1 MVSLE
6 TLTPFQDKPIEPRQ
20 FQVIST
26 WSFTAARYIRHFEWI
41 FGLEYDAFPYTSEL
55 NTMSVSKDIRQYLEE
70 GFLIF
75 IPTADDL
82 ERAYEMLIYNN
93 YRPRDPDE
101 RKRFEDFGTGPW
113 EYTIIPGRWDTR
125 TKKSE
130 FLPPLFDCS
139 SDGTLVPF
147 SFDDCDY
154 DTLPR
159 FTSAVHPLIV
169 VMFHRMNIPDN
180 HPSRTIQEKLIEP
193 LKKVFRKWPQWQ
205 HNRFL
210 PMPNTKFKRE
220 YDVGRKIVCRC
231 IYCSKNTPSTST
243 ASSSELEDTCTDDE
257 EEVEKEGREEDYK
270 ELSRIANERIS
281 VWRGCLEGVA
291 SIHDDVKHDDILD
304 RYAQECTDAADKV
317 MLRQEEE
324 RVKREALAALDMQG
338 DFPLKKKSR
347 VV

>member
-20 FQVIST
+20 FQLISPR
-26 WSFTAARYIRHFEWI
+26 SFSVARYICHFEWI
-41 FGLEYDAFPYTSEL
+41 FGLEYDAFPFSSEL
-55 NTMSVSKDIRQYLEE
+55 NIMSVSKDIRQYLER
-70 GFLIF
+70 GLLIF
-75 IPTADDL
+75 VPTADVL

-93 YRPRDPDE
+93 HRPRDPDE
-101 RKRFEDFGTGPW
+101 RKRFEEFGTGPW
-113 EYTIIPGRWDTR
+113 EYTILPGRWDTK

-130 FLPPLFDCS
+130 SLPPLFNRS
-139 SDGTLVPF
+139 SDGAFTPF
-147 SFDDCDY
+147 FFDDRDF

-159 FTSAVHPLIV
+159 FTSTVHPLIV
-169 VMFHRMNIPDN
+169 VLLLRMNVPDN
-180 HPSRTIQEKLIEP
+180 HPSQTIQEKLIAP
-193 LKKVFRKWPQWQ
+193 LKKVFRKWPQWE

-220 YDVGRKIVCRC
+220 YNAGGKIVCRC

-257 EEVEKEGREEDYK
+257 EVEKEGREEEYK

-291 SIHDDVKHDDILD
+291 SNHDDVKHDDILD

-324 RVKREALAALDMQG
+324 RAKREALAAEMQG
-338 DFPLKKKSR
+338 DFSLKKKSR
-347 VV
+347 LS

>member
-1 MVSLE
+1 MVLLE
-6 TLTPFQDKPIEPRQ
+6 TLTLSQDKPIEPCQ
-20 FQVIST
+20 FQLISPHNRI
-26 WSFTAARYIRHFEWI
+26 AGKYICHFEWI

-55 NTMSVSKDIRQYLEE
+55 NIMSVSKDIREYLEE
-70 GFLIF
+70 GYLIF
-75 IPTADDL
+75 IPTADVL

-93 YRPRDPDE
+93 HRPRDPDE
-101 RKRFEDFGTGPW
+101 RKRFEEFGTGPW
-113 EYTIIPGRWDTR
+113 EYTIIPGRWDRR

-139 SDGTLVPF
+139 PDGTLVPV

-154 DTLPR
+154 DTFPR

-169 VMFHRMNIPDN
+169 IMLHRMNVPDN
-180 HPSRTIQEKLIEP
+180 HPSTAIRDKLITP
-193 LKKVFRKWPQWQ
+193 LKKVLFKWPHWE

-220 YDVGRKIVCRC
+220 YNVGREIACLC
-231 IYCSKNTPSTST
+231 TYCLENTSSTST
-243 ASSSELEDTCTDDE
+243 ASSSELEDTCTADE
-257 EEVEKEGREEDYK
+257 EEVEKEGREEEYK
-270 ELSRIANERIS
+270 ELSRIAKERIS

-291 SIHDDVKHDDILD
+291 SIHDDVKHDDMSD

-324 RVKREALAALDMQG
+324 RAKREALAADMQG

-347 VV
+347 LS